1 MTDPAA
7 MLADQAEEITKS
19 DTIPV
24 MRMAQI
30 LELWGEALLAVLDY
44 CGEVERTLP
53 FAARE
58 LRGRIT
64 AALEAK

>member
-1 MTDPAA
+1 MTDPATL
-7 MLADQAEEITKS
+7 LADQAEEICDS

-24 MRMAQI
+24 LRAMQI

-44 CGEVERTLP
+44 AAEVEHTMP
-53 FAARE
+53 IAARE